1 MVVEKPH
8 RKRIYRTGFVPGIGP
23 APIWRLDFYPGEIFG
38 NFLLPI
44 DKRKSVRYNGIRR
57 EIASRNTIRWRLLL
71 FVSRGDLTPLRSP
84 EGSGAYDPDHSTLFF
99 TMVTYEALFA
109 LGMLIIAIIELCSRK
124 R

>member
-1 MVVEKPH
+1 MKVGFFPH
-8 RKRIYRTGFVPGIGP
+8 ELAIVGKSGKVRVFTHPEEILL
-23 APIWRLDFYPGEIFG
+23 RLT
-38 NFLLPI
+38 L
-44 DKRKSVRYNGIRR
+44 DKLKECRYNTVRR